1 MMMKKLLV
9 LLTVLAFAGTA
20 NATFTLVAPGELMN
34 GETAAIGV
42 DVVGEQ
48 AALAQGLVITGS
60 GIVSVDSSGVG
71 IASLGIGEF
80 VADLAGDPD
89 LEAYL
94 GSLGISDIVS
104 AMYYE
109 AIDLSVPPMS
119 IPDGAL
125 ISGASVTAI
134 ADAGTATAYLVDM
147 SAGSIMAQQDINVVP
162 EPMTIALLGLG
173 GLFLR
178 RRK

>member
-1 MMMKKLLV
+1 MKKLLV

-20 NATFTLVAPGELMN
+20 SATFMTVAPSGLN
-34 GETAAIGV
+34 VGDSAPLGV
-42 DVVGEQ
+42 DVVGEK

-60 GIVSVDSSGVG
+60 GIVSVDSSGVA
-71 IASLGIGEF
+71 IASIGVGEF

-94 GSLGISDIVS
+94 NSIGINDIVS

-109 AIDLSVPPMS
+109 AIDVSVTPKD

-125 ISGASVTAI
+125 ISGAWITGLAEG
-134 ADAGTATAYLVDM
+134 DAMAYLVDM
-147 SAGSIMAQQDINVVP
+147 SAGEILASQPIPVAVP

>member
-1 MMMKKLLV
+1 MKKLLV
-9 LLTVLAFAGTA
+9 LLTVLAFASTA
-20 NATFTLVAPGELMN
+20 SATFTTVAPDTLNIGES
-34 GETAAIGV
+34 
-42 DVVGEQ
+42 
-48 AALAQGLVITGS
+48 AALAVDVAGEKALVAQALVVTGS
-60 GIVSVDSSGVG
+60 GLVSVDSSGVG
-71 IASLGIGEF
+71 IVSLGVGEF

-89 LEAYL
+89 MEAYL
-94 GSLGISDIVS
+94 GSLGLSGIVS

-109 AIDLSVPPMS
+109 AIHVSSDPMA

-125 ISGASVTAI
+125 ISGATITGVAEGI
-134 ADAGTATAYLVDM
+134 AAVHLVDM
-147 SAGSIMAQQDINVVP
+147 SAGTVLASQDVTVIP

>member
-9 LLTVLAFAGTA
+9 LLTVLAFASTA
-20 NATFTLVAPGELMN
+20 SATFTIVAPAQLDLNASGDLGIN
-34 GETAAIGV
+34 
-42 DVVGEQ
+42 VVGEKAAVAQ
-48 AALAQGLVITGS
+48 ALVITNS
-60 GIVSVDSSGVG
+60 AVLSVDSSGVG
-71 IASLGIGEF
+71 IVSLGVGEF

-89 LEAYL
+89 VEAFL
-94 GSLGISDIVS
+94 ADLGINDVVS
-104 AMYYE
+104 AMYLE
-109 AIDLSVPPMS
+109 AIHVSSNPMD

-125 ISGASVTAI
+125 ISGATVTGI
-134 ADAGTATAYLVDM
+134 AVGTGNAYLVDM
-147 SAGSIMAQQDINVVP
+147 SAGELLSQQDINVIP